1 MPSGHEQAW
10 ADALAE
16 EHLHQ
21 RELLATLR
29 GELGTF
35 ARECAAALTALDAYV
50 GLAGVAEILSTA
62 QTTAT
67 HARLALDVSR
77 RLQGGED
84 PELVDLYTAVA
95 GGEDVPPRLVRHAS
109 DLIASGPKRT
119 DRQLLEAVV
128 TASGARAQLE
138 QLVGPAPAAALAA
151 MKPLVRW
158 IRADDRRALLK
169 SAGGDLAQVLSATA
183 ELGAGAESAAAGDAA
198 ALGQSLRDAVEHVE
212 GAAKSVR
219 EGKLES
225 VLAEARAKLQ
235 ADLDALQAVH
245 ENAHEAPAEWRA
257 ARKVEHTE
265 LTQEVHEK
273 LDKIERIRGILFRL
287 LPNLQA
293 VSRALGVVQKLHAL
307 EGRLDPAPAAG
318 VAAAQASLV
327 LDAGALWDGVLPGP
341 PPAPRVRRV
350 SRRTRWVAVTAAVVI
365 GVIVGIALAGGGS
378 NKPKPVVIETT
389 HSRRAADDDGR
400 RADRRAKA
408 QPPAGQGG
416 LRSQPARDLLHRRSR
431 AGRRARRLVPLVADD
446 APGQPD
452 LQQVRAHAGQA
463 ERGRLA
469 SRPHGRLHPQRHPAR
484 RNRARRRSDRPLVVH
499 GVVFRDTH
507 PHRNTQRT
515 MSAPLGRLPI

>member
-95 GGEDVPPRLVRHAS
+95 GNEDVPPRLVRHAS
-109 DLIASGPKRT
+109 DLIASGPNRT

-151 MKPLVRW
+151 MQPLVRW

-169 SAGGDLAQVLSATA
+169 SAGGDLAQVLTATVA
-183 ELGAGAESAAAGDAA
+183 LGAGTESAAAGDAA
-198 ALGQSLRDAVEHVE
+198 ALGQSLRDAAEHVE

-219 EGKLES
+219 DGKLES

-257 ARKVEHTE
+257 ARKVEHAE
-265 LTQEVHEK
+265 LTEEVHEK
-273 LDKIERIRGILFRL
+273 LDKIEPIRGILFRL

-318 VAAAQASLV
+318 VAAAQASLI
-327 LDAGALWDGVLPGP
+327 LDAGAVWDGVLPGS
-341 PPAPRVRRV
+341 PPAQRVRGV
-350 SRRTRWVAVTAAVVI
+350 SKRTRWVAATAAI
-365 GVIVGIALAGGGS
+365 GIGAIVGIALAGGGS
-378 NKPKPVVIETT
+378 SKPKPVVIETT
-389 HSRRAADDDGR
+389 TAAAPPTTTAAAVPKVGPKPSLLPVKAVFDPNQRATFYTVGIE
-400 RADRRAKA
+400 
-408 QPPAGQGG
+408 QGG
-416 LRSQPARDLLHRRSR
+416 EPVVSYRWTLTTPPGNPTCNKFAPIPGKPNEAVWHHAATDGCTHNGIQHDGTVHVAVLTAHWSCTESFFGTLTRTGTPNAQCLRR
-431 AGRRARRLVPLVADD
+431 
-446 APGQPD
+446 
-452 LQQVRAHAGQA
+452 
-463 ERGRLA
+463 
-469 SRPHGRLHPQRHPAR
+469 
-484 RNRARRRSDRPLVVH
+484 
-499 GVVFRDTH
+499 
-507 PHRNTQRT
+507 
-515 MSAPLGRLPI
+515 

>member
-1 MPSGHEQAW
+1 VPSGHEQAW

-95 GGEDVPPRLVRHAS
+95 GNEDVPPRLVRHAS

-151 MKPLVRW
+151 MQPLVRW

-183 ELGAGAESAAAGDAA
+183 ELGAGAESVAAGDAA
-198 ALGQSLRDAVEHVE
+198 ALGQSLRDAVDHVE

-293 VSRALGVVQKLHAL
+293 VTRALGVVQKLHAL

-318 VAAAQASLV
+318 VAAAQASLI
-327 LDAGALWDGVLPGP
+327 LDAGGLWDGVLPGP
-341 PPAPRVRRV
+341 LPAPRIRRV
-350 SRRTRWVAVTAAVVI
+350 SKRTRWVAVAAAVVI
-365 GVIVGIALAGGGS
+365 GVIVGIAIAGGGS
-378 NKPKPVVIETT
+378 NKPKPVVIETST
-389 HSRRAADDDGR
+389 AATPPTTTAAAPTVGPKPSLLPVKAVFDPNQRATFYTIGVE
-400 RADRRAKA
+400 
-408 QPPAGQGG
+408 QGG
-416 LRSQPARDLLHRRSR
+416 ESVLSYRWTLTTPPGNPTCNKFAPIPGKPNEAVWHHAPTDGCTHNGIQHDGTVHVAVLTAHWSCKESFFGTLTRTGTPNAQCLRH
-431 AGRRARRLVPLVADD
+431 
-446 APGQPD
+446 
-452 LQQVRAHAGQA
+452 
-463 ERGRLA
+463 
-469 SRPHGRLHPQRHPAR
+469 
-484 RNRARRRSDRPLVVH
+484 
-499 GVVFRDTH
+499 
-507 PHRNTQRT
+507 
-515 MSAPLGRLPI
+515 

>member
-67 HARLALDVSR
+67 HARLALDVTR
-77 RLQGGED
+77 RLQGDED
-84 PELVDLYTAVA
+84 PEVVDLYTAVA
-95 GGEDVPPRLVRHAS
+95 GGDDVPPRLVRHAS

-119 DRQLLEAVV
+119 DRQLLQAVV
-128 TASGARAQLE
+128 TASGARAQIE

-151 MKPLVRW
+151 MQPLVRW
-158 IRADDRRALLK
+158 IRADARRSLLK
-169 SAGGDLAQVLSATA
+169 SAGGDLAQVLTATA
-183 ELGAGAESAAAGDAA
+183 ELGDGTESAAAGDVA

-212 GAAKSVR
+212 DAAKSVR
-219 EGKLES
+219 EGKLDT

-235 ADLDALQAVH
+235 ADLDALQSVH
-245 ENAHEAPAEWRA
+245 ENAHEAPEEWRA
-257 ARKVEHTE
+257 ARKVEHAE

-293 VSRALGVVQKLHAL
+293 VSRALRVVQKLHAL

-318 VAAAQASLV
+318 VAAAHASLV
-327 LDAGALWDGVLPGP
+327 LDAGTLWDGVLPEP

-350 SRRTRWVAVTAAVVI
+350 SKRTRWVAAAAIVI
-365 GVIVGIALAGGGS
+365 GVIVGVALAGGGS
-378 NKPKPVVIETT
+378 SKPKPVVIETAT
-389 HSRRAADDDGR
+389 AAAPTTTTAAVATVGPKPSLLPVKAVFDPNQRATFYTVGVE
-400 RADRRAKA
+400 
-408 QPPAGQGG
+408 QGG
-416 LRSQPARDLLHRRSR
+416 EPVVSYRW
-431 AGRRARRLVPLVADD
+431 RLTPPPGNPTCNTF
-446 APGQPD
+446 APIPGKPNEA
-452 LQQVRAHAGQA
+452 VWHHAGTDGCTHNGIQHDGTVNVA
-463 ERGRLA
+463 VLTAHWSCRESFFGTLTRTGTPNA
-469 SRPHGRLHPQRHPAR
+469 QCVR
-484 RNRARRRSDRPLVVH
+484 R
-499 GVVFRDTH
+499 
-507 PHRNTQRT
+507 
-515 MSAPLGRLPI
+515 

>member
-1 MPSGHEQAW
+1 VPSGHEQAW

-84 PELVDLYTAVA
+84 PELVDLYAAVA
-95 GGEDVPPRLVRHAS
+95 GDEDVPPRLVRHAS
-109 DLIASGPKRT
+109 DLVASGPKRT

-158 IRADDRRALLK
+158 VRADDRRALLK

-183 ELGAGAESAAAGDAA
+183 ELGAGTESAAAGDAA
-198 ALGQSLRDAVEHVE
+198 ALGQSLQDTVDHLE

-219 EGKLES
+219 EGKLGS

-273 LDKIERIRGILFRL
+273 LEKIERIRGILFRL

-293 VSRALGVVQKLHAL
+293 VTRALGVVQKLHAL

-327 LDAGALWDGVLPGP
+327 LETGALWDGVLPGP

-350 SRRTRWVAVTAAVVI
+350 SRRTRWVAATAAVVI
-365 GVIVGIALAGGGS
+365 GAIVGIALAGGGS

-389 HSRRAADDDGR
+389 TAAEPTTTAAAVPAVGPKPSLLPVKAVFDPNQRATFYTVGVE
-400 RADRRAKA
+400 
-408 QPPAGQGG
+408 QGG
-416 LRSQPARDLLHRRSR
+416 EPVTNYNWTLVTPPGNPTCNKFAPVPGKPNEAVWHHADADGCTHNGIQHDGTVHVAVLTAHWSCTESFFGTLTRTGSPNAQCVRR
-431 AGRRARRLVPLVADD
+431 
-446 APGQPD
+446 
-452 LQQVRAHAGQA
+452 
-463 ERGRLA
+463 
-469 SRPHGRLHPQRHPAR
+469 
-484 RNRARRRSDRPLVVH
+484 
-499 GVVFRDTH
+499 
-507 PHRNTQRT
+507 
-515 MSAPLGRLPI
+515 

>member
-10 ADALAE
+10 ADALAD

-35 ARECAAALTALDAYV
+35 ARECAAALAALDAYV

-84 PELVDLYTAVA
+84 PELVDLYAAVA
-95 GGEDVPPRLVRHAS
+95 GNEDVPPRLVRHAS
-109 DLIASGPKRT
+109 DLVASGPKRT
-119 DRQLLEAVV
+119 DRQLLQAVV

-151 MKPLVRW
+151 MQPLVRW
-158 IRADDRRALLK
+158 IRADDRRALLT
-169 SAGGDLAQVLSATA
+169 SAGGDLAQVLAATA
-183 ELGAGAESAAAGDAA
+183 ELGAGTESAAAGDAA
-198 ALGQSLRDAVEHVE
+198 ALGQSLRDAAEHVE

-219 EGKLES
+219 EGKLDG

-245 ENAHEAPAEWRA
+245 ENAHEAPEEWRA

-273 LDKIERIRGILFRL
+273 LDKIERIRGILLRL
-287 LPNLQA
+287 PPNLQA

-318 VAAAQASLV
+318 VAAAQASLI

-341 PPAPRVRRV
+341 RPAPRVRRV
-350 SRRTRWVAVTAAVVI
+350 SKRMRWVALAAAVVI

-378 NKPKPVVIETT
+378 SKPKPVVIETT
-389 HSRRAADDDGR
+389 PAAAPPTTTAAAPTVGPEPNLLPVKAVFDPNRRATFYTIGVE
-400 RADRRAKA
+400 
-408 QPPAGQGG
+408 QGG
-416 LRSQPARDLLHRRSR
+416 EPVVSYRWTLTTPPGNPTCDTFAPIPGKPNEAVWHHAATDGCTHDGIQHDGTVHVAVLTAHWSCTESFFGTLTRTGAPNAQCVRR
-431 AGRRARRLVPLVADD
+431 
-446 APGQPD
+446 
-452 LQQVRAHAGQA
+452 
-463 ERGRLA
+463 
-469 SRPHGRLHPQRHPAR
+469 
-484 RNRARRRSDRPLVVH
+484 
-499 GVVFRDTH
+499 
-507 PHRNTQRT
+507 
-515 MSAPLGRLPI
+515 

>member
-1 MPSGHEQAW
+1 VPSGHEQAW

-21 RELLATLR
+21 RELLATLH

-77 RLQGGED
+77 RLQGGDD

-128 TASGARAQLE
+128 TASGARTQLE

-151 MKPLVRW
+151 MKPLVHW

-198 ALGQSLRDAVEHVE
+198 ALGQSLQDAVEHVE
-212 GAAKSVR
+212 GAAKAVR
-219 EGKLES
+219 DGSLTK
-225 VLAEARAKLQ
+225 VLAEARERLQ
-235 ADLDALQAVH
+235 GDLDALDAVH
-245 ENAHEAPAEWRA
+245 ENAHEAPVEWRA

-318 VAAAQASLV
+318 IAAAHASLV
-327 LDAGALWDGVLPGP
+327 LDVGALWDGVLPGP

-365 GVIVGIALAGGGS
+365 GVIVGIALAGGDS
-378 NKPKPVVIETT
+378 SKPKPVVIETT
-389 HSRRAADDDGR
+389 TTAAPPTTTAAAPTVGPKPSLLPVKAVFDPNQRATFYTVGVEHGGEPVVSYHWSLTT
-400 RADRRAKA
+400 
-408 QPPAGQGG
+408 PPGN
-416 LRSQPARDLLHRRSR
+416 PTC
-431 AGRRARRLVPLVADD
+431 
-446 APGQPD
+446 
-452 LQQVRAHAGQA
+452 
-463 ERGRLA
+463 
-469 SRPHGRLHPQRHPAR
+469 
-484 RNRARRRSDRPLVVH
+484 NK
-499 GVVFRDTH
+499 F
-507 PHRNTQRT
+507 
-515 MSAPLGRLPI
+515 APLPGKPNEAVWHHADTDGCTHNGIQHHGTVHVAVLTAHWSCTESFFGTLTRTGTPNAQCVRR

>member
-67 HARLALDVSR
+67 HARLALDVTR
-77 RLQGGED
+77 RLQGGDD
-84 PELVDLYTAVA
+84 PELVDLYAAVA

-151 MKPLVRW
+151 MQPLVRW
-158 IRADDRRALLK
+158 IRSDDRRSLLK
-169 SAGGDLAQVLSATA
+169 SASGDLAQVLSATA
-183 ELGAGAESAAAGDAA
+183 ELGAGAEPAAAGDAA

-219 EGKLES
+219 EGKLDT

-257 ARKVEHTE
+257 ARKVEHME

-318 VAAAQASLV
+318 IAAAHASLV

-378 NKPKPVVIETT
+378 SKPKPVVIDTT
-389 HSRRAADDDGR
+389 TAA
-400 RADRRAKA
+400 A
-408 QPPAGQGG
+408 PPATTAAAPTVGPKPRLLPVKAVFDPNQRATFYTVGVEQGG
-416 LRSQPARDLLHRRSR
+416 EPVVSYHWSLTTP
-431 AGRRARRLVPLVADD
+431 
-446 APGQPD
+446 PGNPTC
-452 LQQVRAHAGQA
+452 
-463 ERGRLA
+463 
-469 SRPHGRLHPQRHPAR
+469 
-484 RNRARRRSDRPLVVH
+484 NK
-499 GVVFRDTH
+499 F
-507 PHRNTQRT
+507 
-515 MSAPLGRLPI
+515 APLPGKPNEAVWHHADTDGCTHNGIQHDGTVHVAVLTAHWSCTESFFGTLTRTGTPNAQCVRR

>member
-62 QTTAT
+62 QTTGT

-84 PELVDLYTAVA
+84 PELADLYTAVA

-128 TASGARAQLE
+128 TASGVRAQIE
-138 QLVGPAPAAALAA
+138 QFVGPAPAAALSA

-169 SAGGDLAQVLSATA
+169 SAGADLAQVLSATA

-198 ALGQSLRDAVEHVE
+198 ALGQSLQDAVEHVE

-245 ENAHEAPAEWRA
+245 ENAHEAPEEWRA

-318 VAAAQASLV
+318 VAAAHASLV
-327 LDAGALWDGVLPGP
+327 LDVGALWDGVLPGP
-341 PPAPRVRRV
+341 PPAPRIRRV
-350 SRRTRWVAVTAAVVI
+350 SKRTRWVAVTAAVVI
-365 GVIVGIALAGGGS
+365 ETTTAAAAPPTTTSAAPTVG
-378 NKPKPVVIETT
+378 PKPSLLPVKAVFDP
-389 HSRRAADDDGR
+389 SRRATFYTVGVE
-400 RADRRAKA
+400 
-408 QPPAGQGG
+408 QGG
-416 LRSQPARDLLHRRSR
+416 EPVVLYRWSLTTP
-431 AGRRARRLVPLVADD
+431 
-446 APGQPD
+446 PGNPTC
-452 LQQVRAHAGQA
+452 
-463 ERGRLA
+463 
-469 SRPHGRLHPQRHPAR
+469 
-484 RNRARRRSDRPLVVH
+484 NK
-499 GVVFRDTH
+499 F
-507 PHRNTQRT
+507 
-515 MSAPLGRLPI
+515 APLPGKPNEAVWHHADTDGCTHNGIQHDGTVHIAVLTAHWSCTESFFGTLTRTGTPNAQCVHR